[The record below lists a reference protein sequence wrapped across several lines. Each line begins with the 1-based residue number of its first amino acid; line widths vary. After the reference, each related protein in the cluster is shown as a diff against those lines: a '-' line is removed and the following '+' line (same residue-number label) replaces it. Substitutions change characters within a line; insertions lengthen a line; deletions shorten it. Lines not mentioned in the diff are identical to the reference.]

1 MEPIPTLDIQ
11 KIFYPKLLTEQELE
25 WAQDTISSN
34 TFYMM
39 VGHALVAG
47 EALSVVRMGDGECQL
62 MQDCIAAYE
71 TGSGDEIVDSHDDA
85 WLERMG
91 VLGIAKKLLK
101 QRLEIAANACTH
113 FAPSLSGIQLENFRL
128 YDLFDA
134 RTRYVDNF
142 FCNAWTEGMK
152 IQLFQQAKHVLF
164 IHRSLPSADAMQI
177 RAKYALGV
185 KVTYLHLSNWQEA
198 EGVIDQASK
207 IDAPLVLFSAGP
219 ASKYIGPEIAMSGN
233 LPKVTLDIGNAA
245 DYWLLSSLKDIPNG
259 RR

>member
-1 MEPIPTLDIQ
+1 MDLTPPLAIQ
-11 KIFYPKLLTEQELE
+11 NIFYPKRLAEWELE

-62 MQDCIAAYE
+62 MQDCMVAYE
-71 TGSGDEIVDSHDDA
+71 TGRGGELANGHDDA

-113 FAPSLSGIQLENFRL
+113 FAPSVSGIQLENFRL
-128 YDLFDA
+128 YDLFEP

-142 FCNAWTEGMK
+142 FCNAWTEEMK

-164 IHRSLPSADAMQI
+164 IHRSLPSADALQI

-185 KVTYLHLSNWQEA
+185 KVTYLRLSSWEDA

-219 ASKYIGPEIAMSGN
+219 ASKYIGPEIAVGGN
-233 LPKVTLDIGNAA
+233 IPKVTLDIGNAA